1 MIIRLGIQINFKDY
15 VNRNNATL
23 QALVI
28 ARSSEGFVLGQ
39 DEAISHSILGMSIQ
53 RRRLL
58 RRSTRF
64 CSAAPR
70 NDGVTGDCFVA
81 RLHWFCYFSQ

>member
-28 ARSSEGFVLGQ
+28 ARSSEGFVPGH
-39 DEAISHSILGMSIQ
+39 DEAISHSM
-53 RRRLL
+53 L
-58 RRSTRF
+58 RCSFNAGDSQNFVQETR
-64 CSAAPR
+64 
-70 NDGVTGDCFVA
+70 
-81 RLHWFCYFSQ
+81 